1 MKMKTYIKNLR
12 HGSLHLNVIY
22 ECLNFLVSKNI
33 INRDILDQKI
43 YAEKSFF
50 KFLALKVNT
59 PFIHDYMIYIAR

>member
-22 ECLNFLVSKNI
+22 ECLNFHVSKNI
-33 INRDILDQKI
+33 IKRDILDQTI

-50 KFLALKVNT
+50 KFLALKLNN

>member
-1 MKMKTYIKNLR
+1 MKTYIKNLR

-22 ECLNFLVSKNI
+22 EYLNFHVSKHI
-33 INRDILDQKI
+33 IKRDILDQKI

-50 KFLALKVNT
+50 TFLALKLDN